1 MDKILGGLRSF
12 LIALLGPAAA
22 NQISIFILAG
32 FAIAIVL
39 SLYFMPNLEEMA
51 ARANFG
57 SDRDRFS
64 SRMIRQA
71 QSLQPTRENRLR
83 DQLRDNVYRGGRS
96 SDIMETN
103 GDFFLFLRIL
113 CAVGLGAIGAFYVL
127 VLNAPIFYLALAG
140 LGYLAPLII
149 ANLHNRS
156 RKKLIEASLATAMPR
171 LATAFDT
178 EPDPRA
184 AIAKAAK
191 SGEGEG
197 PLYDELDWAAG
208 RMATVGNVYDVLR
221 QLDERNGIDFFAPL
235 ANTAEREALNSYP
248 RMRAIVRDYINE
260 RLNDH
265 YNDLDKRL
273 GSLPNKV
280 IVVVAVPMMIGI
292 LITLMGPVIL
302 SLIDQVSHNNPLD
315 TSK

>member
-12 LIALLGPAAA
+12 LIAILGPAATS
-22 NQISIFILAG
+22 QISIFVLAG
-32 FAIAIVL
+32 FAIALVL
-39 SLYFMPNLEEMA
+39 ALYFMPTLEEMV

-57 SDRDRFS
+57 VDRTRLS

-71 QSLQPTRENRLR
+71 QALRPTRENRLR
-83 DQLRDNVYRGGRS
+83 DQIRDNVYRGGRR
-96 SDIMETN
+96 SDVMETS

-113 CAVGLGAIGAFYVL
+113 CAVAFGTVGAFYVL
-127 VLNAPIFYLALAG
+127 VLNAPIFYLAVAL
-140 LGYLAPLII
+140 LGYLAPLVY

-156 RKKLIEASLATAMPR
+156 RKRAIEAALANMMPR

-184 AIAKAAK
+184 AIAKVAK
-191 SGEGEG
+191 SDEG

-208 RMATVGNVYDVLR
+208 RMATVGNIYDVLR
-221 QLDERNGIDFFAPL
+221 QLDTRTPGLNFFGPL
-235 ANTAEREALNSYP
+235 ADTAEREALNSYP

-260 RLNDH
+260 QLNDH
-265 YNDLDKRL
+265 YTELEKRL

-280 IVVVAVPMMIGI
+280 IVAVAIPMMVGI
-292 LITLMGPVIL
+292 MITIMGPLVL
-302 SLIDQVSHNNPLD
+302 SLIDQLSHNNPL
-315 TSK
+315 SPGS